1 MLETSL
7 RDIVTLTVRF
17 MTSSH
22 AVYPVCKKPPS
33 KKNFK
38 ENVPTYFGYTGG
50 EFTMI
55 QMDANTRMLGKERRD
70 MGYSL
75 HNNSA
80 LFRGRFLLLFFVNG

>member
-1 MLETSL
+1 
-7 RDIVTLTVRF
+7 

-22 AVYPVCKKPPS
+22 AVYPVRKKLPS
-33 KKNFK
+33 KKNFE
-38 ENVPTYFGYTGG
+38 ENVPTYFRYTGG

-55 QMDANTRMLGKERRD
+55 KMDANLRKLGKETRD

-80 LFRGRFLLLFFVNG
+80 LLYNAASRAFFIIIFFVNG

>member
-1 MLETSL
+1 
-7 RDIVTLTVRF
+7 

-22 AVYPVCKKPPS
+22 AVYRVRKKPPP

-38 ENVPTYFGYTGG
+38 ENVPTYFRYTGG

-55 QMDANTRMLGKERRD
+55 QMDANLRKLGKETRD

-80 LFRGRFLLLFFVNG
+80 LLCNASSRSIFIFFFVNG

>member
-1 MLETSL
+1 
-7 RDIVTLTVRF
+7 

-22 AVYPVCKKPPS
+22 AVYPVRKKPPS

-38 ENVPTYFGYTGG
+38 ENVPTYFRYTGG

-55 QMDANTRMLGKERRD
+55 QMDANTRKLGKETRD

-80 LFRGRFLLLFFVNG
+80 LLCNASSRSFIIIIFCERLITLIF

>member
-1 MLETSL
+1 
-7 RDIVTLTVRF
+7 

-22 AVYPVCKKPPS
+22 AVYPVRKKPPP

-38 ENVPTYFGYTGG
+38 ENVPTYFRYTGG

-55 QMDANTRMLGKERRD
+55 HMDANTRKSGKETRN

-75 HNNSA
+75 RRFYVT
-80 LFRGRFLLLFFVNG
+80 LLRGRLLLLFFVNG